1 MVPGGP
7 SSAQAPGAPAR
18 YPEGMNRRHHK
29 SGLALGT
36 VKPNDEGWRERT
48 LPAGTRILLVED
60 EPELRASLKRVFS
73 RYDCQVFEAG
83 DGESALA
90 AAIQHHPHVVV
101 SDFEMPFM
109 NGFELVR
116 RMRHHDALIS
126 VPVMMLTGSPRAF
139 NLAESLECE
148 LAVLLRKP
156 LGGEALVEAMSRTLG
171 ARLPVRAQA
180 DLDAEDARAAE
191 SHHAPAPEADPRK
204 TEAELQSLLGK
215 TARDAYDFESDRPAA
230 ATDMHEA
237 AAADAAPII
246 KMVNA
251 ILGLAVDKK
260 ASDIHIEPQE
270 KAVRVRF
277 RVDGGLVP
285 QLEIPSSMCRP
296 MTARLKIMANLNISE
311 RRVPQDGRFRMRLPD
326 GRKLEIRLS
335 TLPSRYGEKVVMRLL
350 GQARISADLRSLKLH
365 ARDLDC
371 MQSALANPNGLVL
384 VTGPTGSGKTSTLY
398 TMISSLNSP
407 ERNIVTAEDPVEYE
421 MPGITQVNVRNDV
434 GFTFDKALRAFLR
447 QDPDVILVGEV
458 RDAETADTALKAAV
472 TGHLVLS
479 TLHTNDAVTS
489 VTRLVDMGVPAYM
502 VAAAVR
508 LVVAQRLVRT
518 LCAHCKETWQPTDS
532 QTRFLT
538 KEEVRRLGSVQSAK
552 GCEQCEGI
560 GYKGR
565 TAVMEVLHVRTP
577 AMREAI
583 TRGVAPDALQALAVS
598 EGMRP
603 LRRGVL
609 DLVERG
615 ETSLS
620 EALKILVD
628 E

>member
-1 MVPGGP
+1 
-7 SSAQAPGAPAR
+7 
-18 YPEGMNRRHHK
+18 MNRRHHK
-29 SGLALGT
+29 AGLALGVRT
-36 VKPNDEGWRERT
+36 NEDDSWREKN
-48 LPAGTRILLVED
+48 LPPGTKVLLVED
-60 EPELRASLKRVFS
+60 EPELRTALKRVFM
-73 RYDCQVFEAG
+73 RYDCEILEAG
-83 DGESALA
+83 DGEQALA
-90 AAIQHHPHVVV
+90 IALEHNPHIVI
-101 SDFEMPFM
+101 SDFEMPGM
-109 NGFELVR
+109 NGFELIR
-116 RMRHHDALIS
+116 RMRHHESLHG

-148 LAVLLRKP
+148 IAVLLRKP
-156 LGGEALVEAMSRTLG
+156 IGGEALVDRLAKTLG
-171 ARLPVRAQA
+171 GRLPIRTQIQMAEQA
-180 DLDAEDARAAE
+180 ALPEPASPSSE
-191 SHHAPAPEADPRK
+191 SEYK
-204 TEAELQSLLGK
+204 ILLAK
-215 TARDAYDFESDRPAA
+215 TARDAYGFESDKTAA
-230 ATDMHEA
+230 SDMHDT

-270 KAVRVRF
+270 KVVRVRF

-285 QLEIPSSMCRP
+285 QLEVPISMCAA
-296 MTARLKIMANLNISE
+296 MTTRLKVMASLNISE

-350 GQARISADLRSLKLH
+350 GQAQISGDLGSLKLH
-365 ARDLDC
+365 QRDLDC
-371 MQSALANPNGLVL
+371 VQAALANPNGLVL

-398 TMISSLNSP
+398 TMIASLNSP
-407 ERNIVTAEDPVEYE
+407 DRNIVTAEDPVEYE
-421 MPGITQVNVRNDV
+421 MAGVTQVNVRPEV

-447 QDPDVILVGEV
+447 QDPDIILVGEV
-458 RDAETADTALKAAV
+458 RDAETANTAMKAAV

-479 TLHTNDAVTS
+479 TLHTNDAVTT
-489 VTRLVDMGVPAYM
+489 VTRLVDMGVPPYM

-508 LVVAQRLVRT
+508 LVVAQRLVRV
-518 LCAHCKETWQPTDS
+518 LCPHCKESWQPTDS

-538 KEEVRRLGSVQSAK
+538 KDEVRRLTNVMSAK
-552 GCEQCEGI
+552 GCERCDGI

-565 TAVMEVLHVRTP
+565 TAVMEVLHIRSAP
-577 AMREAI
+577 MREAI
-583 TRGVAPDALQALAVS
+583 TRCVSPDSLQALAVS

>member
-1 MVPGGP
+1 M
-7 SSAQAPGAPAR
+7 
-18 YPEGMNRRHHK
+18 
-29 SGLALGT
+29 ALG
-36 VKPNDEGWRERT
+36 VRKNADESWREKT
-48 LPAGTRILLVED
+48 LPPATRILLVED
-60 EPELRASLKRVFS
+60 EPELRVALKRVFS

-83 DGESALA
+83 DGESALVA
-90 AAIQHHPHVVV
+90 VQLHHPHIVI
-101 SDFEMPFM
+101 SDFEMPGM

-116 RMRHHDALIS
+116 RMRHHEAMHG

-156 LGGEALVEAMSRTLG
+156 IGGDALVEALSRTLG
-171 ARLPVRAQA
+171 ARLPARSQA
-180 DLDAEDARAAE
+180 DLDADDAREAAT
-191 SHHAPAPEADPRK
+191 HHAPAPHDAADTRK
-204 TEAELQSLLGK
+204 GELELQALLGR
-215 TARDAYDFESDRPAA
+215 TAREGYDFETDKPAS
-230 ATDMHEA
+230 TDMHDT

-251 ILGLAVDKK
+251 ILALAVDKK

-270 KAVRVRF
+270 KNVRVRF
-277 RVDGGLVP
+277 RVDGGLIP
-285 QLEIPSSMCRP
+285 QLEVPLSMCP
-296 MTARLKIMANLNISE
+296 AMTARLKVMASLNISE
-311 RRVPQDGRFRMRLPD
+311 RRIPQDGRFRMRLPD

-350 GQARISADLRSLKLH
+350 GQARISGDLRSLKLH
-365 ARDLDC
+365 QRDLDC
-371 MQSALANPNGLVL
+371 IQAALANPNGLIL

-398 TMISSLNSP
+398 TMISSLNSTD
-407 ERNIVTAEDPVEYE
+407 RNILTVEDPVEYE
-421 MPGITQVNVRNDV
+421 MAGITQVNVRHEV
-434 GFTFDKALRAFLR
+434 GFSFDKALRAFLR
-447 QDPDVILVGEV
+447 QDPDVILVGEI
-458 RDAETADTALKAAV
+458 RDSETANTALKAAV

-479 TLHTNDAVTS
+479 TLHTNDAVTA
-489 VTRLVDMGVPAYM
+489 VTRLCDMGVPPYM

-518 LCAHCKETWQPTDS
+518 LCPHCKQSWQPTDS

-538 KEEVRRLGSVQSAK
+538 KEEIRRLTTVQSAK
-552 GCEQCEGI
+552 GCERCDGI
-560 GYKGR
+560 GYMGR
-565 TAVMEVLHVRTP
+565 TAVMEVLHIRTAP
-577 AMREAI
+577 MREAI
-583 TRGVAPDALQALAVS
+583 TRCVNPDALQALAVA

-603 LRRGVL
+603 LRRGAL

>member
-1 MVPGGP
+1 
-7 SSAQAPGAPAR
+7 
-18 YPEGMNRRHHK
+18 MNRRHHK
-29 SGLALGT
+29 GGIALGAR
-36 VKPNDEGWRERT
+36 KHDDHSWRERT
-48 LPAGTRILLVED
+48 LPPETRILIVED
-60 EPELRASLKRVFS
+60 EPELRSALKRVFA

-83 DGESALA
+83 DGETAMAVALER
-90 AAIQHHPHVVV
+90 HPHVVI
-101 SDFEMPFM
+101 SDFEMPGM

-116 RMRHHDALIS
+116 RMRHHDALRS

-156 LGGEALVEAMSRTLG
+156 FGGEALVDVLSKTLG
-171 ARLPVRAQA
+171 GRLPARPQSDPGAASIPEPYQA
-180 DLDAEDARAAE
+180 PAE
-191 SHHAPAPEADPRK
+191 SEY
-204 TEAELQSLLGK
+204 QVLLGK
-215 TARDAYDFESDRPAA
+215 TARDAYGFEADRPAVS
-230 ATDMHEA
+230 DMHET

-260 ASDIHIEPQE
+260 ASDVHLEPQE
-270 KAVRVRF
+270 KVVRVRF
-277 RVDGGLVP
+277 RIAGGMIP
-285 QLEIPSSMCRP
+285 QLEVPISMCAA
-296 MTARLKIMANLNISE
+296 MTTRLKVMASLNISE

-326 GRKLEIRLS
+326 GRKIEIRLS
-335 TLPSRYGEKVVMRLL
+335 TLPSRYGEKIVMRLL
-350 GQARISADLRSLKLH
+350 GQAQISGDLGSLH
-365 ARDLDC
+365 MHQRDLEC
-371 MQSALANPNGLVL
+371 VQTALANPNGLVL

-398 TMISSLNSP
+398 TMISVLNSSD
-407 ERNIVTAEDPVEYE
+407 RNIVTAEDPVEYE
-421 MPGITQVNVRNDV
+421 MPGITQVNVRPEV
-434 GFTFDKALRAFLR
+434 GFTFDLALRAFLR
-447 QDPDVILVGEV
+447 QDPDVILIGEI
-458 RDAETADTALKAAV
+458 RDVETATTALKAAV

-479 TLHTNDAVTS
+479 TLHTNDAVTT
-489 VTRLVDMGVPAYM
+489 VTRLVDMGVPPYM

-508 LVVAQRLVRT
+508 LVVAQRLVRV
-518 LCAHCKETWQPTDS
+518 LCPHCKQLWQPTDS

-538 KEEVRRLGSVQSAK
+538 KEEIVRLGTVRSAK
-552 GCEQCEGI
+552 GCERCDGI

-565 TAVMEVLHVRTP
+565 TAVMEVLHIRSAP
-577 AMREAI
+577 MREAI
-583 TRGVAPDALQALAVS
+583 SRCVPPDSLQALAVA

>member
-1 MVPGGP
+1 
-7 SSAQAPGAPAR
+7 
-18 YPEGMNRRHHK
+18 MNRRHHK
-29 SGLALGT
+29 AGLALG
-36 VKPNDEGWRERT
+36 VRRIVDESWREKT
-48 LPAGTRILLVED
+48 LPPGTKILIVED
-60 EPELRASLKRVFS
+60 EPELRIALKRVFS
-73 RYDCQVFEAG
+73 RYDCVIFEAG
-83 DGESALA
+83 DGEHAIEIALA
-90 AAIQHHPHVVV
+90 QLPHIVI
-101 SDFEMPFM
+101 SDFEMPRL

-116 RMRHHDALIS
+116 RMRHHDSLHG

-139 NLAESLECE
+139 NMAESLECE

-156 LGGEALVEAMSRTLG
+156 IGGDALVEALARTLG
-171 ARLPVRAQA
+171 ARLPARGESE
-180 DLDAEDARAAE
+180 LEEHDAREAA
-191 SHHAPAPEADPRK
+191 SHHAPPESVEDPRK
-204 TEAELQSLLGK
+204 MEAQLQDLLGRS
-215 TARDAYDFESDRPAA
+215 AASYDLESDRPVS
-230 ATDMHEA
+230 DMHETS
-237 AAADAAPII
+237 AADAAPVI
-246 KMVNA
+246 KMVDA
-251 ILGLAVDKK
+251 ILGMAVDKN

-270 KAVRVRF
+270 KVVRVRF
-277 RVDGGLVP
+277 RIDGNMIP
-285 QLEIPSSMCRP
+285 QLEVPITMCQAI
-296 MTARLKIMANLNISE
+296 TVRLKVMANLNISE

-335 TLPSRYGEKVVMRLL
+335 TLPSRYGEKVVLRLL

-365 ARDLDC
+365 QRDLEC
-371 MQSALANPNGLVL
+371 VQTALANPNGLVL

-407 ERNIVTAEDPVEYE
+407 DRNIVTAEDPVEYE
-421 MPGITQVNVRNDV
+421 MPGITQVNVRPDI

-458 RDAETADTALKAAV
+458 RDAETANTALKAAV

-479 TLHTNDAVTS
+479 TLHTNDAVTT
-489 VTRLVDMGVPAYM
+489 VTRLVDMGVPPYM
-502 VAAAVR
+502 VAAALR

-518 LCAHCKETWQPTDS
+518 LCVHCKESWQPTDS

-538 KEEVRRLGSVQSAK
+538 KEEIRRLQNVQSAK
-552 GCEQCEGI
+552 GCARCDGV

-565 TAVMEVLHVRTP
+565 TAVMEVLSIRTAP
-577 AMREAI
+577 MREAI
-583 TRGVAPDALQALAVS
+583 TRCVNPDALHALAVS

-603 LRRGVL
+603 LRRGAL

>member
-1 MVPGGP
+1 
-7 SSAQAPGAPAR
+7 
-18 YPEGMNRRHHK
+18 
-29 SGLALGT
+29 
-36 VKPNDEGWRERT
+36 
-48 LPAGTRILLVED
+48 
-60 EPELRASLKRVFS
+60 
-73 RYDCQVFEAG
+73 
-83 DGESALA
+83 
-90 AAIQHHPHVVV
+90 
-101 SDFEMPFM
+101 
-109 NGFELVR
+109 
-116 RMRHHDALIS
+116 
-126 VPVMMLTGSPRAF
+126 
-139 NLAESLECE
+139 
-148 LAVLLRKP
+148 
-156 LGGEALVEAMSRTLG
+156 MSRILG
-171 ARLPVRAQA
+171 ARLPSRSQDA
-180 DLDAEDARAAE
+180 LDAEDAQRAAD
-191 SHHAPAPEADPRK
+191 HHAPTADADPRK
-204 TEAELQSLLGK
+204 TEAELQSLLGH
-215 TARDAYDFESDRPAA
+215 TARQSYDFESDRPAPV
-230 ATDMHEA
+230 TDLHEA

-270 KAVRVRF
+270 KVVRVRF
-277 RVDGGLVP
+277 RIDGGLVP
-285 QLEIPSSMCRP
+285 QLEVPISMCQP
-296 MTARLKIMANLNISE
+296 MTARLKIMASLNISE
-311 RRVPQDGRFRMRLPD
+311 RRIPQDGRFRMRLPD

-350 GQARISADLRSLKLH
+350 GQARISSDLRSLKLH
-365 ARDLDC
+365 QRDLDS
-371 MQSALANPNGLVL
+371 MQAALANPNGLIL

-407 ERNIVTAEDPVEYE
+407 DRNIVTAEDPVEYE
-421 MPGITQVNVRNDV
+421 MPGITQVNVRNEV
-434 GFTFDKALRAFLR
+434 GFTFEKALRAFLR

-458 RDAETADTALKAAV
+458 RDAETANTALKAAV

-479 TLHTNDAVTS
+479 TLHTNDAVTTVS
-489 VTRLVDMGVPAYM
+489 RLVDMGVPSYM

-518 LCAHCKETWQPTDS
+518 LCVHCKETWQPTDS

-538 KEEVRRLGSVQSAK
+538 KEEIRRLGTVQSAK
-552 GCEQCEGI
+552 GCERCDGI

-565 TAVMEVLHVRTP
+565 TAVMEVLHIRTAP
-577 AMREAI
+577 MREAI
-583 TRGVAPDALQALAVS
+583 TRGVSPDALQALAVA

-603 LRRGVL
+603 LRRGAL

>member
-1 MVPGGP
+1 
-7 SSAQAPGAPAR
+7 
-18 YPEGMNRRHHK
+18 MNRRHHK
-29 SGLALGT
+29 SGLALGSFT
-36 VKPNDEGWRERT
+36 QPDESWRERT
-48 LPAGTRILLVED
+48 LPPGTKVLLVED
-60 EPELRASLKRVFS
+60 EPELRTALKRVFA
-73 RYDCQVFEAG
+73 RYDCEVFEAG

-90 AAIQHHPHVVV
+90 AALQHLPHVVV

-109 NGFELVR
+109 NGFELIR
-116 RMRHHDALIS
+116 RMRHHDALHG

-156 LGGEALVEAMSRTLG
+156 IGGDALVEAMSRTLG
-171 ARLPVRAQA
+171 ARLPARPQ
-180 DLDAEDARAAE
+180 DELDAEELRRAE
-191 SHHAPAPEADPRK
+191 THHAPTSDVDPRRA
-204 TEAELQSLLGK
+204 EAELQSLLGK

-230 ATDMHEA
+230 PTDMHEA

-251 ILGLAVDKK
+251 ILGMAVDKK

-277 RVDGGLVP
+277 RIDGGLIP
-285 QLEIPSSMCRP
+285 QLEVPIAMCRP
-296 MTARLKIMANLNISE
+296 MTARLKIMASLNISE

-335 TLPSRYGEKVVMRLL
+335 TLPSQYGEKVVMRLL
-350 GQARISADLRSLKLH
+350 GQARISGDLRSLKLH
-365 ARDLDC
+365 PRDLEC
-371 MQSALANPNGLVL
+371 MQTALANPNGLIL

-398 TMISSLNSP
+398 TMISSLNSTD
-407 ERNIVTAEDPVEYE
+407 RNIVTAEDPVEYE
-421 MPGITQVNVRNDV
+421 MPGITQVNVRNEV

-458 RDAETADTALKAAV
+458 RDAETANTAMKASV

-479 TLHTNDAVTS
+479 TLHTNDAVTT
-489 VTRLVDMGVPAYM
+489 VTRLVDMGVPPYM

-518 LCAHCKETWQPTDS
+518 LCIHCKQSWQPTDS

-538 KEEVRRLGSVQSAK
+538 KEEVRRLGSVQSPK
-552 GCEQCEGI
+552 GCERCDGV
-560 GYKGR
+560 GFKGR
-565 TAVMEVLHVRTP
+565 TAVMEVLHIRTTP
-577 AMREAI
+577 MREAI
-583 TRGVAPDALQALAVS
+583 TRCVNPDALQALAVS

-615 ETSLS
+615 ETSLT